1 MQIVFA
7 NRFLSY
13 SLLPVSNFMNLSTAK
28 SSRRMKEVGI
38 KKVVG
43 AARSQLIIQFL
54 SESLMM
60 TVFAGTVLALVLA
73 WALLPQF

>member
-1 MQIVFA
+1 
-7 NRFLSY
+7 
-13 SLLPVSNFMNLSTAK
+13 MNLSTAK

-60 TVFAGTVLALVLA
+60 TVFAVILALVLA
-73 WALLPQF
+73 WAAAAAI